1 MGPIKGLTTG
11 VLIALAAVLPGCATL
26 EPAEARLESLAR
38 VDPADPSRYVQLGP
52 IEAAGA
58 AAVFRQGQRFDAR
71 LGMPLR
77 AGDEVETGDAAAVI
91 WFAAYGT
98 VVLAERTRVRIGSL
112 EVLFG
117 RVFADIRGLFSASS
131 ENVVAGVEGT
141 AFAFEVRPD
150 RAVRIVVLD
159 GVVACRSKT
168 ASWPPV
174 RMRAQQALFSQYPNR
189 TPPRVEVASQRELE
203 ALRAWAVRVRN
214 ATPPPRPPTPLGW
227 CCDRGRVSYLR
238 ADQCGGA
245 FYGDQASA
253 QQACAPPQMGYCCD
267 RGRVSYLR
275 ADQCG
280 GAFYGDQASA
290 QQACAV
296 PLPPPGW
303 CCDKGRVSYL
313 RRDQCPGSFYGDQAS
328 AQKACAVPLPP
339 PGWCCDKGRVSYL
352 RRDQCPGS
360 FYGDQASAQRACAP
374 PMVWCCDKGKVS
386 YLRRDQCGGASYG
399 DQASA
404 QKACAP
410 PMVWCCDKGK
420 VSYVRADQCGGSSY
434 RDQASATKA
443 CQPILRTPTFDP
455 RRAPPAAP
463 VVR

>member
-1 MGPIKGLTTG
+1 MGPVKGLITR

-26 EPAEARLESLAR
+26 EPAEVSSLAR
-38 VDPADPSRYVQLGP
+38 VDPADPSRYLELGP
-52 IEAAGA
+52 VEAARA

-71 LGMPLR
+71 PRMLLQ
-77 AGDEVETGDAAAVI
+77 AGDEIETGDAAAVI

-117 RVFADIRGLFSASS
+117 RVFAEIRGLFSASS

-141 AFAFEVRPD
+141 AFVFEVRPD

-174 RMRAQQALFSQYPNR
+174 RMRAQQALFSPYPNR

-203 ALRAWAVRVRN
+203 ALRAWTIRVRN
-214 ATPPPRPPTPLGW
+214 ATPPPPPLGW

-245 FYGDQASA
+245 FYGDQATA

-267 RGRVSYLR
+267 RGKVSYLR

-280 GAFYGDQASA
+280 GSSYKDQASA
-290 QQACAV
+290 A
-296 PLPPPGW
+296 
-303 CCDKGRVSYL
+303 
-313 RRDQCPGSFYGDQAS
+313 
-328 AQKACAVPLPP
+328 KACP
-339 PGWCCDKGRVSYL
+339 
-352 RRDQCPGS
+352 
-360 FYGDQASAQRACAP
+360 
-374 PMVWCCDKGKVS
+374 
-386 YLRRDQCGGASYG
+386 
-399 DQASA
+399 
-404 QKACAP
+404 
-410 PMVWCCDKGK
+410 
-420 VSYVRADQCGGSSY
+420 
-434 RDQASATKA
+434 
-443 CQPILRTPTFDP
+443 PILRPSTLDP
-455 RRAPPAAP
+455 RRAPPAPP
-463 VVR
+463 VVK